1 MGFAFESASEGGGGW
16 KLAGLWPRPEWRRAV
31 EQGYLGA
38 HRTLPEALFPVKTV
52 QIDTF

>member
-1 MGFAFESASEGGGGW
+1 MS
-16 KLAGLWPRPEWRRAV
+16 LAV

-38 HRTLPEALFPVKTV
+38 HGALPEALFLVKTV